1 MNEKYEWIHSWV
13 DHADSHDLP
22 RILLIGDSITYGYQ
36 EQVRKKFCDI
46 AYVDYLSTSYAVD
59 LRIYGKLVELFAGDK
74 NYDIIHFNHGLHGI
88 HLSKTNYKNK
98 LNKLLKKIKNK
109 GKILLA
115 NCTVVYQE
123 GNRELHPQWNRRILE
138 RNAAISEIA
147 GENNFPVDDLYQVSL
162 KIPKEDRREDGTHYE
177 AAGYEILAEH
187 VYAFVKTILENEDI
201 SAGE

>member
-1 MNEKYEWIHSWV
+1 MENKRCNV
-13 DHADSHDLP
+13 ADFGAV
-22 RILLIGDSITYGYQ
+22 GDGKTKNTQAIQKAIDTCWSAGGGTVTIRDGI
-36 EQVRKKFCDI
+36 F
-46 AYVDYLSTSYAVD
+46 LSGTIR
-59 LRIYGKLVELFAGDK
+59 L
-74 NYDIIHFNHGLHGI
+74 
-88 HLSKTNYKNK
+88 
-98 LNKLLKKIKNK
+98 K